1 MKKHLPA
8 IIIGIIT
15 ALLIIRLSQHRFPGT
30 YIKLAGFTQG
40 TTYHITYKSKDK
52 LNLQDKIDTLLADFD
67 RSLSAYLP
75 GSVIDRVNRN
85 DTSVRPDD
93 HFLRVFHKAQEVYET
108 TDGAFD
114 ITVAPIVNAWGFG
127 FTEKADVDSN
137 MIDSLLQYVGMNKIR
152 LEEEKI
158 VKKYPGTM
166 LDVNAIAQGYSVD
179 VVADFLDQ
187 KGIRHYLVEI
197 GGEVRTKGRNPEF
210 RLWTVGIDK
219 PVDNNFIPGEM
230 LQAKL
235 QLKNSSL
242 ATSGNYRKFYEEN
255 GIKYAHSINPKTGY
269 PVLSNLLSVTVQ
281 ASDCMTADAY
291 ATAFMVMGLE
301 RTLQF
306 LSEHKELQTFL
317 IYSDMDGQIKTFT
330 TKILKRHIRE

>member
-152 LEEEKI
+152 LEE
-158 VKKYPGTM
+158 
-166 LDVNAIAQGYSVD
+166 
-179 VVADFLDQ
+179 
-187 KGIRHYLVEI
+187 
-197 GGEVRTKGRNPEF
+197 
-210 RLWTVGIDK
+210 
-219 PVDNNFIPGEM
+219 
-230 LQAKL
+230 
-235 QLKNSSL
+235 
-242 ATSGNYRKFYEEN
+242 
-255 GIKYAHSINPKTGY
+255 
-269 PVLSNLLSVTVQ
+269 
-281 ASDCMTADAY
+281 
-291 ATAFMVMGLE
+291 
-301 RTLQF
+301 
-306 LSEHKELQTFL
+306 
-317 IYSDMDGQIKTFT
+317 
-330 TKILKRHIRE
+330 

>member
-1 MKKHLPA
+1 MKKNLPA

-15 ALLIIRLSQHRFPGT
+15 ALLIIRLSLHRFPGT

-40 TTYHITYKSKDK
+40 TTYHITYKCKDK
-52 LNLQDKIDTLLADFD
+52 LNLQHKIDTLLADFD
-67 RSLSAYLP
+67 RSLSTYLRE
-75 GSVIDRVNRN
+75 SIISRINQNDATVI
-85 DTSVRPDD
+85 PDD
-93 HFLRVFHKAQEVYET
+93 HFLRVFHKALEVYEE

-152 LEEEKI
+152 LEEKKI
-158 VKKYPGTM
+158 VKKYHGTM

-187 KGIRHYLVEI
+187 KGISHYLVEI
-197 GGEVRTKGRNPEF
+197 GGEVRTKGRNPKF
-210 RLWTVGIDK
+210 KTWTVGIDK

-230 LQAKL
+230 LQAKI

-242 ATSGNYRKFYEEN
+242 ATSGNYRKFYEQD
-255 GIKYAHSINPKTGY
+255 GVKYAHSIDPKTGY
-269 PVLSNLLSVTVQ
+269 PVLDNLLSVTVQ
-281 ASDCMTADAY
+281 ASDCMSADAW

-301 RTLQF
+301 KTLRF
-306 LSEHKELQTFL
+306 LSEHQELQAYL
-317 IYSDMDGQIKTFT
+317 IYSDTDGQLKTFT